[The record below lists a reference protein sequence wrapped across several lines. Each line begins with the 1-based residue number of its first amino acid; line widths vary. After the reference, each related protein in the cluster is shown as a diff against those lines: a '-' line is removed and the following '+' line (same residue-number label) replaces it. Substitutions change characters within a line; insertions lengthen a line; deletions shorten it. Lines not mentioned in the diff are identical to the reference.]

1 MLLVSI
7 LFLATAVEA
16 LPGGGGRQLAWDP
29 RAGKKCKKSKVDV
42 CWKKCKK
49 LEAEPMSIV
58 QLVLPSPCTITF
70 MDDCL
75 EKKKDCAEM
84 NKGKKKKKCCKKK
97 CCKKQCEESA
107 TKKSCI
113 KSCINTS
120 DDDDDDG
127 GPRLWFRAGE
137 RFSCRPLPGRDD
149 AARRWHT
156 TRSVTQGLVALTETD
171 LRHGSGHNLLL
182 YPLDASMDPTSDRGG
197 DRGHRSKRG
206 TP

>member
-1 MLLVSI
+1 MKVAMLLVSI

-84 NKGKKKKKCCKKK
+84 NKGKKKKKCCKK
-97 CCKKQCEESA
+97 QCEESA

-120 DDDDDDG
+120 DDDDDG
-127 GPRLWFRAGE
+127 GDD
-137 RFSCRPLPGRDD
+137 DD
-149 AARRWHT
+149 ADDDDECCTSAKSCT
-156 TRSVTQGLVALTETD
+156 ASCTAVCSTSVAPKKKQKCCTQLCKEACKISPNILCIECD
-171 LRHGSGHNLLL
+171 
-182 YPLDASMDPTSDRGG
+182 DMCMDRPPNRA
-197 DRGHRSKRG
+197 
-206 TP
+206 

>member
-1 MLLVSI
+1 MKIAMLLVWV

-29 RAGKKCKKSKVDV
+29 RAAKGKKCKASKVDV
-42 CWKKCKK
+42 CWRECKQ

-58 QLVLPSPCTITF
+58 QRVLASPCTITV

-84 NKGKKKKKCCKKK
+84 NKGKKKKKCCKKQ
-97 CCKKQCEESA
+97 CKESA

-120 DDDDDDG
+120 DDDDDGGDDDDADDDDG
-127 GPRLWFRAGE
+127 GDDDDDDDGE
-137 RFSCRPLPGRDD
+137 
-149 AARRWHT
+149 AA
-156 TRSVTQGLVALTETD
+156 
-171 LRHGSGHNLLL
+171 
-182 YPLDASMDPTSDRGG
+182 
-197 DRGHRSKRG
+197 
-206 TP
+206 

>member
-137 RFSCRPLPGRDD
+137 RFSRRPLP
-149 AARRWHT
+149 
-156 TRSVTQGLVALTETD
+156 
-171 LRHGSGHNLLL
+171 
-182 YPLDASMDPTSDRGG
+182 RGG
-197 DRGHRSKRG
+197 MTPLEDG
-206 TP
+206 TQPGR